1 MAWKKV
7 FLTLSASAVLTS
19 AAGLSLTA
27 QGLAAEADRAGGKRA
42 EVPQAGQAAAV
53 AEAQAAAAQA
63 AAQSGAAIAAA
74 QRPVPAA
81 GGVLAAQIRPQGA
94 EAPALPVVPAG
105 QEGHAAGPLT
115 AGAGSGVP
123 GMAAPQAAVSGSAER
138 PAAGRLYADVAP
150 DDRNADAIADLAAR
164 GLIEGTAP
172 GRFDPAGALTRE
184 QFAKLL
190 ASAFGLGT
198 SEGPTPFVDLVSSWS
213 TPYISAAYAAG
224 LVDGVTAVKF
234 MPAQPV
240 TRQAAAAMVWRWLEA
255 RGIEAPADAAA
266 RNAGDADVW
275 AQASVQ
281 NIMTLGLRSDSGAG
295 YEPKRV
301 MTRGDAATLV
311 SRALA
316 LLERTAEERAAK
328 AARPLT
334 ADKAASLIR
343 YNEQKTSELLLSL
356 FEHELA
362 SRTKPPFEAIQPA
375 LSRYYADPGSWKA
388 FYERHLGGIYEAVA
402 LFPAASMP
410 GPSFKIVS
418 VTDDRVKVR
427 GKRPEGAYTD
437 SAFLTYTLLK
447 RNGGWVIGGREEE
460 KLTEPFTREEAEG
473 IVARYYRTGA
483 SLFEREESD
492 RYLFT
497 VTDKGEKLRL
507 SVSKSKGILALEE
520 S

>member
-7 FLTLSASAVLTS
+7 LLTLSAAAVLTS
-19 AAGLSLTA
+19 AAGQA
-27 QGLAAEADRAGGKRA
+27 FAAEHREAERSGG
-42 EVPQAGQAAAV
+42 
-53 AEAQAAAAQA
+53 
-63 AAQSGAAIAAA
+63 S
-74 QRPVPAA
+74 
-81 GGVLAAQIRPQGA
+81 GA
-94 EAPALPVVPAG
+94 EAPREG
-105 QEGHAAGPLT
+105 QAAG
-115 AGAGSGVP
+115 
-123 GMAAPQAAVSGSAER
+123 AETG
-138 PAAGRLYADVAP
+138 PAAGLLFADVAP
-150 DDRNADAIADLAAR
+150 DNRNADAIADLAAR
-164 GLIEGTAP
+164 GLIEGTAS

-198 SEGPTPFVDLVSSWS
+198 SEGPTPFVDLVSAWS

-255 RGIEAPADAAA
+255 RGVEAPAAAPGPS
-266 RNAGDADVW
+266 AGDADAW
-275 AQASVQ
+275 AQASVRS
-281 NIMTLGLRSDSGAG
+281 IMALGLRSDSGAS

-301 MTRGDAATLV
+301 MTRGDAAALV

-316 LLERTAEERAAK
+316 LLESTAAERAAK
-328 AARPLT
+328 AAKPLT

-343 YNEQKTSELLLSL
+343 FNEQKTAELFLSL
-356 FEHELA
+356 FDHELA
-362 SRTKPPFEAIQPA
+362 SRTKPPFEAIQPV
-375 LSRYYADPGSWKA
+375 LSRYYADPGSWRT
-388 FYERHLGGIYEAVA
+388 FYERNLGGIYEAVA
-402 LFPAASMP
+402 IFPAVSMP
-410 GPSFKIVS
+410 VPSFKIVS

-447 RNGGWVIGGREEE
+447 RNGNWVIGGREEE

-473 IVARYYRTGA
+473 IVARYYKAG
-483 SLFEREESD
+483 SGLFEREESD
-492 RYLFT
+492 RFLFT

-507 SVSKSKGILALEE
+507 SVSKAKGILALEE
-520 S
+520 D

>member
-7 FLTLSASAVLTS
+7 LLTLSASAVLTS

-27 QGLAAEADRAGGKRA
+27 VGRAAEAENLAAGQRKADVSAVRPEGHSESETAPVYAAGRAAPQEGQPPGA
-42 EVPQAGQAAAV
+42 EVPALREHPAGAEDHAAA
-53 AEAQAAAAQA
+53 
-63 AAQSGAAIAAA
+63 
-74 QRPVPAA
+74 
-81 GGVLAAQIRPQGA
+81 
-94 EAPALPVVPAG
+94 
-105 QEGHAAGPLT
+105 PLT
-115 AGAGSGVP
+115 AGAGPAKP
-123 GMAAPQAAVSGSAER
+123 GTAPEAAPQAAASGSAEQ

-164 GLIEGTAP
+164 GLIEGTAS

-198 SEGPTPFVDLVSSWS
+198 SEGPTPFVDLVSVWS

-255 RGIEAPADAAA
+255 RGVEAPADAAA
-266 RNAGDADVW
+266 WSVGDADVW

-281 NIMTLGLRSDSGAG
+281 NIMALGLRSDSGDD

-316 LLERTAEERAAK
+316 LLERTAVERAAK
-328 AARPLT
+328 AAQPLT

-356 FEHELA
+356 FDHELA
-362 SRTKPPFEAIQPA
+362 SRTKPPFKAIEPA
-375 LSRYYADPGSWKA
+375 LSRYYADPGSWRT
-388 FYERHLGGIYEAVA
+388 FYEHHLGGIYEAVA

-447 RNGGWVIGGREEE
+447 RNGSWVIGGREEE

-492 RYLFT
+492 SYLFT